1 VVPIVHVS
9 GTQPA
14 FTQTPAVQ
22 TSPVAQP
29 PQSSDIP
36 QPSPIV
42 PQYRAAPPE
51 VHVFFW
57 QLGPPTHRPPLQTL
71 SPEQAPHSSEPP
83 LQPLPILPQ
92 YWPPAG
98 MQVTDGVHAASLPAS
113 VPMIGPPPVPAAPL
127 VPAVPDPPRPV
138 VALVPALPVAPA
150 APAAEGVTFAV
161 QPTDPATTASA
172 KIPSRRIR
180 TVRGLPAAAQT
191 ARVRGGRKC
200 AS

>member
-1 VVPIVHVS
+1 
-9 GTQPA
+9 
-14 FTQTPAVQ
+14 
-22 TSPVAQP
+22 
-29 PQSSDIP
+29 
-36 QPSPIV
+36 
-42 PQYRAAPPE
+42 
-51 VHVFFW
+51 
-57 QLGPPTHRPPLQTL
+57 
-71 SPEQAPHSSEPP
+71 
-83 LQPLPILPQ
+83 
-92 YWPPAG
+92 

-172 KIPSRRIR
+172 KIKMGTLKGFPNPPAMLRGEQSSPAPHAIPSRRIR